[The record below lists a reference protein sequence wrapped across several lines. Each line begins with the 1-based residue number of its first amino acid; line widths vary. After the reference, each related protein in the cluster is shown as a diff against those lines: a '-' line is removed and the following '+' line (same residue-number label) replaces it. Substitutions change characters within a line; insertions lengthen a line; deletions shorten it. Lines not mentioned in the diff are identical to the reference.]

1 MSEQRE
7 KGKTGGLAE
16 SLVIAFSMYSRIPMP
31 MVEWTERGMKYALCF
46 FPAVGIAVGAAV
58 AAFWYL
64 SRLSGMGELSRIC
77 VETALPLLITGG
89 IHMDGFLDTV
99 DARSSHQSRE
109 RKLEI
114 LKDPH
119 AGAFAIA
126 GCSVY
131 LLFYAAAFSEL
142 RPEAFPGIAGIF
154 VMSRALSGYSVVTFP
169 KAKKD
174 GLVTAFAKG
183 AQPGARNC
191 FQNFALLVCRR
202 LCVDMADRRSFDGAC
217 GSGRGGSGIFL
228 VPQDGSQGIRRNH
241 RGSGRIFSSDGG
253 AFDDRSSGSGRIKQ
267 EKAGTER

>member
-1 MSEQRE
+1 MKTRNETDMNEQRE
-7 KGKTGGLAE
+7 NGKIGGLAE

-31 MVEWTERGMKYALCF
+31 MVAWTEKGMKYALCF

-58 AAFWYL
+58 AAFWQL
-64 SRLSGMGELSRIC
+64 SRLLGLGDLSRLC

-126 GCSVY
+126 GCGVY

-142 RPEAFPGIAGIF
+142 SPEAFPGIAGVF
-154 VMSRALSGYSVVTFP
+154 VMSRALSGYSVVT
-169 KAKKD
+169 
-174 GLVTAFAKG
+174 
-183 AQPGARNC
+183 
-191 FQNFALLVCRR
+191 
-202 LCVDMADRRSFDGAC
+202 
-217 GSGRGGSGIFL
+217 
-228 VPQDGSQGIRRNH
+228 
-241 RGSGRIFSSDGG
+241 
-253 AFDDRSSGSGRIKQ
+253 
-267 EKAGTER
+267 

>member
-1 MSEQRE
+1 MEFPLCGKQSRGKRKKRNETDMSEQRE

-126 GCSVY
+126 GC
-131 LLFYAAAFSEL
+131 
-142 RPEAFPGIAGIF
+142 
-154 VMSRALSGYSVVTFP
+154 
-169 KAKKD
+169 
-174 GLVTAFAKG
+174 
-183 AQPGARNC
+183 C
-191 FQNFALLVCRR
+191 CR
-202 LCVDMADRRSFDGAC
+202 
-217 GSGRGGSGIFL
+217 
-228 VPQDGSQGIRRNH
+228 
-241 RGSGRIFSSDGG
+241 
-253 AFDDRSSGSGRIKQ
+253 
-267 EKAGTER
+267 

>member
-1 MSEQRE
+1 MKTRNETDMNEQRE
-7 KGKTGGLAE
+7 NGKTGGLAE

-31 MVEWTERGMKYALCF
+31 MVPWTEKGMKYALCF

-58 AAFWYL
+58 AAFWQL
-64 SRLSGMGELSRIC
+64 SRLLGLGNLSRLC

-142 RPEAFPGIAGIF
+142 SPEAFPGIAGIF

-183 AQPGARNC
+183 ASQAPA
-191 FQNFALLVCRR
+191 AV
-202 LCVDMADRRSFDGAC
+202 
-217 GSGRGGSGIFL
+217 SGILLCWLAGSFAWILITGGLGMALAAGAGAAAAFL
-228 VPQDGSQGIRRNH
+228 WYRRMALREFGGIT
-241 RGSGRIFSSDGG
+241 GDLAGYFLQMAELFMIG
-253 AFDDRSSGSGRIKQ
+253 AAAL
-267 EKAGTER
+267 AG

>member
-131 LLFYAAAFSEL
+131 LLFYAAAFAEL

-154 VMSRALSGYSVVTFP
+154 VMSRALSCYSVVTFP

-183 AQPGARNC
+183 ASQAPAIVSRTLLC
-191 FQNFALLVCRR
+191 WFA
-202 LCVDMADRRSFDGAC
+202 
-217 GSGRGGSGIFL
+217 GGFVWIWL
-228 VPQDGSQGIRRNH
+228 T
-241 RGSGRIFSSDGG
+241 GG
-253 AFDDRSSGSGRIKQ
+253 ALMALAAA
-267 EKAGTER
+267 AGAAAAFFWYRRMALREFGGITGDLAGYFLQTAELLMIGAAALAG

>member
-1 MSEQRE
+1 MKTRNETDMNEQRE
-7 KGKTGGLAE
+7 NGKIGGLAE

-31 MVEWTERGMKYALCF
+31 MVAWTEKGMKYALCF

-58 AAFWYL
+58 AAFWQL
-64 SRLSGMGELSRIC
+64 SRLLGLGDLSRLC

-126 GCSVY
+126 GCGVY

-142 RPEAFPGIAGIF
+142 SPEAFPGIAGVF

-183 AQPGARNC
+183 ASQAPA
-191 FQNFALLVCRR
+191 AV
-202 LCVDMADRRSFDGAC
+202 
-217 GSGRGGSGIFL
+217 SGILLCWLAGGFFWILLTGGLVMALVAGAGAAAAFL
-228 VPQDGSQGIRRNH
+228 WYRRMALWEFGGIT
-241 RGSGRIFSSDGG
+241 GDLAGYFLQMAELFMIG
-253 AFDDRSSGSGRIKQ
+253 AAAL
-267 EKAGTER
+267 AG

>member
-1 MSEQRE
+1 MKTRNETDMNEQRE
-7 KGKTGGLAE
+7 NGKIGGLAE

-31 MVEWTERGMKYALCF
+31 MVAWTEKGMKYALCF

-58 AAFWYL
+58 AAFWQL
-64 SRLSGMGELSRIC
+64 SRLLGLGDLSRLC

-126 GCSVY
+126 GCGVY

-142 RPEAFPGIAGIF
+142 SPEAFPGIAGVF

-174 GLVTAFAKG
+174 GLVTALQRAP
-183 AQPGARNC
+183 A
-191 FQNFALLVCRR
+191 RR
-202 LCVDMADRRSFDGAC
+202 LQL
-217 GSGRGGSGIFL
+217 FL
-228 VPQDGSQGIRRNH
+228 E
-241 RGSGRIFSSDGG
+241 FCC
-253 AFDDRSSGSGRIKQ
+253 
-267 EKAGTER
+267 AGL